1 MASKKHLYF
10 LIIPAVCIYVAAV
23 AFVIVGSAS
32 LSPSFK
38 QKVSQTESETEI
50 KENEQNTNE
59 IIITLSDKTR
69 PTFSKIEETETIK
82 EEKKFNAKD
91 IFAKLS
97 QNTKKAENS
106 KEKIENLDNSLD
118 SSKISTNST
127 NSILVAQTQET
138 EENQASNTSDATSTT
153 EIEEN
158 TEIPLDF
165 ANGLNGMGGADVT
178 PQPNLGIEA
187 PELYYTVY
195 RLKPGDMIGTLA
207 ADYNITQDT
216 LISVNNIK
224 SSRTIQIGQ
233 YIRIPS
239 IPGIVY
245 TTRSENETPESI
257 AEKYKVSAAKVA
269 LVNNTETSTTFSA
282 GTTLFVP
289 DAELDWITRQEIN
302 GDLFKRPLKRSYYI
316 SSRYSWR
323 TNPFT
328 GKRTFH
334 NGVDL
339 AAPQGTPIY
348 AALEG
353 TVVATGWD
361 NVYGKFVTVSHHSGY
376 KTLYGHMSKITTK
389 KGAYVTPSTKIG
401 EVGSTGQ
408 STGPHVHFTVYK
420 NGRTINPENLWN

>member
-1 MASKKHLYF
+1 MASKKRLYF
-10 LIIPAVCIYVAAV
+10 LIIPAVCIYVTAV
-23 AFVIVGSAS
+23 GFVIAGSAS
-32 LSPSFK
+32 RSPSMP
-38 QKVSQTESETEI
+38 QKISQQDAEI
-50 KENEQNTNE
+50 DAAAQNPNSTNE
-59 IIITLSDKTR
+59 IIITLSDRTR
-69 PTFSKIEETETIK
+69 PAAKPEQTETK
-82 EEKKFNAKD
+82 AEEKTSAVKT
-91 IFAKLS
+91 IFAKLNPNAEKNNS
-97 QNTKKAENS
+97 KTEEANSSVSAAAADLSGESAVNIAAAENS
-106 KEKIENLDNSLD
+106 ASEIDENDEL
-118 SSKISTNST
+118 
-127 NSILVAQTQET
+127 
-138 EENQASNTSDATSTT
+138 
-153 EIEEN
+153 
-158 TEIPLDF
+158 PLDL
-165 ANGLNGMGGADVT
+165 ATGLNGMGGADVT

-245 TTRSENETPESI
+245 TTRIENETPESI

-269 LVNNTETSTTFSA
+269 LVNNTETTTAFSA

-302 GDLFKRPLKRSYYI
+302 GDLFKRPLKRGYYI

-328 GKRTFH
+328 ARRTFH

-389 KGAYVTPSTKIG
+389 KGAYVTTSTKIG

>member
-1 MASKKHLYF
+1 M
-10 LIIPAVCIYVAAV
+10 
-23 AFVIVGSAS
+23 
-32 LSPSFK
+32 
-38 QKVSQTESETEI
+38 EE
-50 KENEQNTNE
+50 
-59 IIITLSDKTR
+59 LSDK
-69 PTFSKIEETETIK
+69 IK
-82 EEKKFNAKD
+82 
-91 IFAKLS
+91 
-97 QNTKKAENS
+97 
-106 KEKIENLDNSLD
+106 
-118 SSKISTNST
+118 
-127 NSILVAQTQET
+127 SILT
-138 EENQASNTSDATSTT
+138 ED
-153 EIEEN
+153 
-158 TEIPLDF
+158 
-165 ANGLNGMGGADVT
+165 
-178 PQPNLGIEA
+178 
-187 PELYYTVY
+187 
-195 RLKPGDMIGTLA
+195 
-207 ADYNITQDT
+207 
-216 LISVNNIK
+216 
-224 SSRTIQIGQ
+224 
-233 YIRIPS
+233 
-239 IPGIVY
+239 
-245 TTRSENETPESI
+245 ETPESI

-269 LVNNTETSTTFSA
+269 LVNNTETTTAFSA

-302 GDLFKRPLKRSYYI
+302 GDLFKRPLKRGYYI

-328 GKRTFH
+328 ARRTFH

-389 KGAYVTPSTKIG
+389 KGAYVTTSTKIG